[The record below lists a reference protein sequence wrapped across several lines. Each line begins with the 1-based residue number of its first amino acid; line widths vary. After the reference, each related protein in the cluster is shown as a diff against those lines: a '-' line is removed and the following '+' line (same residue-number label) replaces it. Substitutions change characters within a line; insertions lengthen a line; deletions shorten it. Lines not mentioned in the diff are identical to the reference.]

1 MTGSC
6 YILFMRIN
14 VRNQSGQ
21 ISLWDFRQAEVS
33 IKSVFKGARIC
44 RMNRT
49 NPFIAMR
56 NQSGQTLIELM
67 ASLVIITIALSGV
80 VAIFPYIIQKNV
92 RIQMQSQAINMAQT
106 EMEKLKAL
114 RYFDSDLD
122 ALGNIDG
129 MITTKTV
136 DNFLVRVTVKYIDPK
151 TGLTPEKYPFELAE
165 DTGLKEVTVSVKRK
179 DNIGSQ
185 ANLVS
190 FISKAKPGR
199 G

>member
-1 MTGSC
+1 
-6 YILFMRIN
+6 
-14 VRNQSGQ
+14 
-21 ISLWDFRQAEVS
+21 
-33 IKSVFKGARIC
+33 
-44 RMNRT
+44 MNRT

-80 VAIFPYIIQKNV
+80 IAIFPYIIQKNV
-92 RIQMQSQAINMAQT
+92 RIQLQGKAINMAQT

-114 RYFDSDLD
+114 KYYDSDLD
-122 ALGNIDG
+122 ALGNVDG
-129 MITTKTV
+129 MTVIKTI
-136 DNFLVRVTVKYIDPK
+136 DDFLVRTTVKYIDPK
-151 TGLTPEKYPFELAE
+151 TGLAPEKYPFELSE
-165 DTGLKEVTVSVKRK
+165 DTGLKEVTVSVKRR

-185 ANLVS
+185 ANLVT

>member
-1 MTGSC
+1 
-6 YILFMRIN
+6 MRQ

-21 ISLWDFRQAEVS
+21 FNLWDFRQAEVS
-33 IKSVFKGARIC
+33 EKSVFEGARIC

-49 NPFIAMR
+49 NPFIVMR

-92 RIQMQSQAINMAQT
+92 RIQMQSKAINMAQT

-114 RYFDSDLD
+114 RYYDPDLD

-129 MITTKTV
+129 MTVIKTV
-136 DNFLVRVTVKYIDPK
+136 DDFLIRVTVKYIDPK
-151 TGLTPEKYPFELAE
+151 TGQAPEKYPYELSE
-165 DTGLKEVTVSVKRK
+165 DTGLKQVTVSVKRK

-185 ANLVS
+185 ANLIS

>member
-1 MTGSC
+1 
-6 YILFMRIN
+6 MRIN
-14 VRNQSGQ
+14 
-21 ISLWDFRQAEVS
+21 I
-33 IKSVFKGARIC
+33 
-44 RMNRT
+44 
-49 NPFIAMR
+49 R

-80 VAIFPYIIQKNV
+80 VALFPYIIQKNV

-122 ALGNIDG
+122 ALGNVDG
-129 MITTKTV
+129 MIITKTV

-151 TGLTPEKYPFELAE
+151 TGQVPEKYPFELSE

-185 ANLVS
+185 ANLIS